1 MSENPYQA
9 PNTPPEESVTSKH
22 RSFRLTSS
30 TPAANEDFVIGT
42 LREAIWFALI
52 LQAPLLLMSGL
63 LLDGG
68 MLFRLVVIASVTFW
82 AMTLIIVVRRG
93 PNTPNSD
100 ILLVKWG
107 YLPTLLVVC
116 VFWIAGLSFTP

>member
-68 MLFRLVVIASVTFW
+68 MLLRLVVIASVAFW